1 MVASAVAVAAGA
13 WTVDAGRR
21 TSSRHSGAA
30 TGRIDGWRSGAAGHV
45 PAGGGVVDAAISLLL
60 DADGGHGAGVGRLLR
75 ELALGGVDVL
85 LPAEHVVVAELED
98 VGRDVRALA
107 VALAQVHVH
116 VDLGHRVLLS
126 AMRSASSSGM
136 ASATCRVF
144 AEVSGWSPGPERS
157 TSHSSTVLRSRPM
170 PSIST
175 STTSP
180 GSIGRELAGVP
191 LSTTSP
197 GSRVISRHRS
207 ASW

>member
-60 DADGGHGAGVGRLLR
+60 DADGRHGAGVGRLLR
-75 ELALGGVDVL
+75 EVALGGVDVL
-85 LPAEHVVVAELED
+85 LPAQHVVVAQLED

-126 AMRSASSSGM
+126 LSTMRSASSSGT
-136 ASATCRVF
+136 ASATCSVF
-144 AEVSGWSPGPERS
+144 AEVSGCSPGPVRS
-157 TSHSSTVLRSRPM
+157 TSQSSIVFSRRPM

-175 STTSP
+175 ATVSP
-180 GSIGRELAGVP
+180 ASMGREWAGVP
-191 LSTTSP
+191 VSTM
-197 GSRVISRHRS
+197 
-207 ASW
+207 